1 LPILPDSEIY
11 GAIEKVRTDIGS
23 DFTDIKIAMPL
34 VAKYINEECRKHNC
48 KAPRN
53 IFQYYQQR
61 IRDIQTGVD

>member
-11 GAIEKVRTDIGS
+11 GAIEKVRADIGN

-34 VAKYINEECRKHNC
+34 VAQYINEECRKHNC
-48 KAPRN
+48 NAPRN

-61 IRDIQTGVD
+61 IRDIQTGVV